1 MSAKNS
7 KASSRGWPR
16 PEQRPVPRLDPLW
29 AGAIVR
35 ASSYVTNLEFRLFLV
50 LLDFDR
56 HGRGMFVVDPWI
68 VADEIA
74 CARTQVDPLLR
85 SLRRKGLPYRATVT
99 TAPGAS
105 DTRYPPL
112 PFPPGP
118 LP

>member
-29 AGAIVR
+29 AGAIVG
-35 ASSYVTNLEFRLFLV
+35 ASSYGTNLEFPLFLV

-56 HGRGMFVVDPWI
+56 HGRGMFVVDPWT

-74 CARTQVDPLLR
+74 GPRTPKDPLFR
-85 SLRRKGLPYRATVT
+85 TLRREGLAYRATGT
-99 TAPGAS
+99 
-105 DTRYPPL
+105 
-112 PFPPGP
+112 
-118 LP
+118 